1 MPGLMSGPTLLR
13 VSAAKAQTSRMNWIS
28 RAVLISME
36 VPGKRMNEEI
46 SPRSLSRP
54 GRRYEGAP
62 LQGGA
67 ATRIALLA
75 ERRGARAECSAP
87 RESESSLRRLAH
99 NGGRKARHIC
109 PRPAGVASETVGV
122 KGYSV

>member
-46 SPRSLSRP
+46 SPRSLSR
-54 GRRYEGAP
+54 RRYEGAP
-62 LQGGA
+62 LRGGA

-87 RESESSLRRLAH
+87 RESESFLRRLAH
-99 NGGRKARHIC
+99 NGGR
-109 PRPAGVASETVGV
+109 
-122 KGYSV
+122 